1 MEQINWTNKNIK
13 FRDIRLQKDF
23 YIITLLNESN
33 SLDELDDSKKCEL
46 IKVKI
51 NSNILN
57 ARINEYFFNQPDKIT
72 RDNILNLRWNLVL
85 TKGYFYKVNNSEIQ
99 TIHKDPDEWYI
110 SLLDINS
117 LYSEN
122 LIF

>member
-99 TIHKDPDEWYI
+99 TIHMESI
-110 SLLDINS
+110 
-117 LYSEN
+117 
-122 LIF
+122 